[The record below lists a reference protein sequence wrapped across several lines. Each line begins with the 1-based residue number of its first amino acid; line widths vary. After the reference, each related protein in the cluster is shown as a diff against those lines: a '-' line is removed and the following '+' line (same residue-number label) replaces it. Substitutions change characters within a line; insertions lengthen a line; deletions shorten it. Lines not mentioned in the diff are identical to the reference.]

1 MLIVDIHIRVLL
13 VLLVLILTNDP
24 NMTMLF
30 SYIMTFFRCNDI
42 WFGNRKIWA
51 LKLLCFLSS
60 QHFWGKGITLELNKQ
75 PICIF
80 FFPICSR
87 FKCYSDNQM
96 KT

>member
-60 QHFWGKGITLELNKQ
+60 KHFWGKGITLGLNQ
-75 PICIF
+75 PI
-80 FFPICSR
+80 
-87 FKCYSDNQM
+87 
-96 KT
+96 